1 VSRQQAKSKKV
12 RNNPRCFQREK
23 REGKKHPV
31 VFQAREKG
39 GAFGFQE
46 GTKPQG
52 LSDTSIS
59 LNGAIVEEKSSQ

>member
-1 VSRQQAKSKKV
+1 V

-39 GAFGFQE
+39 GEKGGAFGFQE

-59 LNGAIVEEKSSQ
+59 LNEAIVEEKSSQ